1 MYFACNRIAGWGGI
15 QNIHIPED
23 CTLDYLP
30 VFFIIKCMGKLN
42 GISLQTK
49 IIVGYLILLAV
60 IGSMIAILLHERE
73 KMHDIAD
80 GTAAIREIRNE
91 VNAIRRH
98 IVGIALLG
106 ESAIGW
112 DREDFSAYR
121 ERRLHID
128 SLLERMKDNSLDLVN
143 PEQIDSLRWLLA
155 EKENH
160 LYHLIEAFQKQRS
173 SDSLLYN
180 RLPEI
185 IDKST
190 RTRTVTRRKSGIAGL
205 FGKKET
211 VQVPVSTT
219 ELRKLN
225 QQLINM
231 QEEHDRHI
239 GFYMDSLRLQNLKL
253 NKRLNSFV
261 TALDEQ
267 VQAAFQNRETR
278 IAEAKVLSFKL
289 FAATIIVA
297 IVLLIISHLVIQRDI
312 RRKEHDRNR
321 LVDTLKQNRELS
333 EMRKRII
340 VTLSHDIRGP
350 LNAICG
356 SAELAIDT
364 RERKR
369 RNTYLDNII
378 KSSRH
383 ITRLANSL
391 LDLSRLDEAKESL
404 NRIPFSL
411 KAFVDDINVE
421 YTCAANDK
429 GLVFKTEAEDTDI
442 VVYGD
447 ADRIRQVADNLLT
460 NALKFTRNGTV
471 RFRVSHKDGVMTMEV
486 EDSGIGMDK
495 ETVERIFRP
504 FERAAPEISS
514 DGFGLGL
521 PITKGLLNLLG
532 GNISVSSCVG
542 KGSLFHTEI
551 PLAISTEPVK
561 NSTMPAVK
569 KHSLPKR
576 IILVDDD
583 PMQLRI
589 VMEMLE
595 RNGVACRTCV
605 GAKDVAGELRKEPYD
620 LLLTDIQMHGAS
632 GFDLLCLLRHSNIG
646 NSRTIP
652 VAAMTARNDEDES
665 RYIEA
670 GFSGCI
676 RKPFSMNEL
685 LAFLSSVMEKSGQ
698 QQEQK
703 ADFNALAAETGDMEW
718 MLNAFIEE
726 SLANRTELKQALE
739 GIKTDTERM
748 KNTLHRMY
756 PSWKQ
761 LGVAGELETYSRILH
776 DETSDEQTIRT
787 HTEVVMGRIDQL
799 IGDAKNLLSD
809 IRKLALKNNTNETQ
823 NTHS

>member
-1 MYFACNRIAGWGGI
+1 MQR
-15 QNIHIPED
+15 
-23 CTLDYLP
+23 
-30 VFFIIKCMGKLN
+30 
-42 GISLQTK
+42 K
-49 IIVGYLILLAV
+49 IIAGYLILLAV
-60 IGSMIAILLHERE
+60 IGSMIAILLHERK

-80 GTAAIREIRNE
+80 GTAEIREIRNE

-112 DREDFSAYR
+112 DSEDFSAYR
-121 ERRLHID
+121 NRRLHID
-128 SLLERMKDNSLDLVN
+128 SLLERMKDNGLDLVSH
-143 PEQIDSLRWLLA
+143 EQIDTLRRLLE
-155 EKENH
+155 EKESR
-160 LYHLIEAFQKQRS
+160 LYHLTTVFQEQRT

-180 RLPEI
+180 RLPEVI
-185 IDKST
+185 NKST
-190 RTRTVTRRKSGIAGL
+190 RTRTVTRRKNGIAGF

-211 VQVPVSTT
+211 VQVPASTT
-219 ELRKLN
+219 ELRQLN
-225 QQLINM
+225 RQLMTM

-239 GFYMDSLRLQNLKL
+239 GLYVDSLRLQNLKL

-278 IAEAKVLSFKL
+278 IAEAKALSFKL

-312 RRKEHDRNR
+312 RRKEHDRSR
-321 LVDTLKQNRELS
+321 LVDALKQNRELS

-404 NRIPFSL
+404 NRIPFNL

-442 VVYGD
+442 VVCGD

-471 RFRVSHKDGVMTMEV
+471 CFRVSYKDGVMTMEV

-504 FERAAPEISS
+504 FERAAPDISPE
-514 DGFGLGL
+514 GFGLGL

-532 GNISVSSCVG
+532 GSISVSSHVG

-561 NSTMPAVK
+561 NSVMPAVRRY
-569 KHSLPKR
+569 SLPKR
-576 IILVDDD
+576 IILADDD
-583 PMQLRI
+583 PIQLRI

-595 RNGVACRTCV
+595 RNGVSCRTCI

-620 LLLTDIQMHGAS
+620 LLLTDIQMHGTS
-632 GFDLLCLLRHSNIG
+632 GFDLLYLLRHSNIG

-652 VAAMTARNDEDES
+652 VAAMTARNDVDES
-665 RYIEA
+665 RYTEA

-685 LAFLSSVMEKSGQ
+685 LAFLSSIMERSGQ

-703 ADFNALAAETGDMEW
+703 ADFNALAADTGDMEW
-718 MLNAFIEE
+718 MLNAFIKE
-726 SLANRTELKQALE
+726 SLDNRTELKAALE
-739 GIKTDTERM
+739 SMKTDTERM

-756 PSWKQ
+756 PTWEQ
-761 LGVAGELETYSRILH
+761 LGVAFELETYSRILH
-776 DETSDEQTIRT
+776 DDTSDDLTIST
-787 HTEVVMGRIDQL
+787 YTEAVIGRIDRL
-799 IGDAKNLLSD
+799 VGDAKNLLLE
-809 IRKLALKNNTNETQ
+809 IRRLDLKNYTDETQ

>member
-1 MYFACNRIAGWGGI
+1 MQR
-15 QNIHIPED
+15 
-23 CTLDYLP
+23 
-30 VFFIIKCMGKLN
+30 
-42 GISLQTK
+42 K
-49 IIVGYLILLAV
+49 IIAGYLILLAV
-60 IGSMIAILLHERE
+60 IGSMIAILLHERK
-73 KMHDIAD
+73 KMHDIAN
-80 GTAAIREIRNE
+80 GTAEIREIRNE

-112 DREDFSAYR
+112 DSEDFSAYR
-121 ERRLHID
+121 NRRLHID
-128 SLLERMKDNSLDLVN
+128 SLLERMKDNGLDLVSH
-143 PEQIDSLRWLLA
+143 EQIDTLRRLLE
-155 EKENH
+155 EKESR
-160 LYHLIEAFQKQRS
+160 LYHLTTVFQEQRT

-180 RLPEI
+180 RLPEVI
-185 IDKST
+185 NKST
-190 RTRTVTRRKSGIAGL
+190 RTRTVTRRKNGIAGF
-205 FGKKET
+205 FGTKET
-211 VQVPVSTT
+211 VQVPASTT
-219 ELRKLN
+219 ELRQLN
-225 QQLINM
+225 RQLMTM

-239 GFYMDSLRLQNLKL
+239 GLYVDSLRLQNLKL
-253 NKRLNSFV
+253 NKRLNSFI

-278 IAEAKVLSFKL
+278 IAEAKALSFKL

-312 RRKEHDRNR
+312 RRKEHDRSR
-321 LVDTLKQNRELS
+321 LVDALKQNRELS

-404 NRIPFSL
+404 NRIPFNL
-411 KAFVDDINVE
+411 KAFVDDIKVE

-442 VVYGD
+442 VVCGD

-471 RFRVSHKDGVMTMEV
+471 CFRVSYKDGVMTMEV

-504 FERAAPEISS
+504 FERAAPDISPE
-514 DGFGLGL
+514 GFGLGL

-532 GNISVSSCVG
+532 GSISVSSHVG

-561 NSTMPAVK
+561 NSVMPAVK
-569 KHSLPKR
+569 RYSLPKR
-576 IILVDDD
+576 IILADDD
-583 PMQLRI
+583 PIQLRI

-595 RNGVACRTCV
+595 RNGVSCRTCI

-620 LLLTDIQMHGAS
+620 LLLTDIQMHGTS
-632 GFDLLCLLRHSNIG
+632 GFDLLYLLRHSNIG

-652 VAAMTARNDEDES
+652 VAAMTARNDVDES
-665 RYIEA
+665 RYTEA

-685 LAFLSSVMEKSGQ
+685 LAFLSSIMERSGQ

-703 ADFNALAAETGDMEW
+703 ADFNALAADTGDMEW
-718 MLNAFIEE
+718 MLNAFIKE
-726 SLANRTELKQALE
+726 SLDNRTELKEALE
-739 GIKTDTERM
+739 SMKTDTERM

-756 PSWKQ
+756 PTWEQ
-761 LGVAGELETYSRILH
+761 LGVACELETYSRILH
-776 DETSDEQTIRT
+776 DDTSDDLTIST
-787 HTEVVMGRIDQL
+787 YTEAVIVRIDRL
-799 IGDAKNLLSD
+799 VGDAKNLLSE
-809 IRKLALKNNTNETQ
+809 IRRLDLKNYTDETQ

>member
-1 MYFACNRIAGWGGI
+1 MQR
-15 QNIHIPED
+15 
-23 CTLDYLP
+23 
-30 VFFIIKCMGKLN
+30 
-42 GISLQTK
+42 K
-49 IIVGYLILLAV
+49 IIAGYLILLAV
-60 IGSMIAILLHERE
+60 IGSMIAILLHERK
-73 KMHDIAD
+73 KMHDIAN
-80 GTAAIREIRNE
+80 GTAEIREIRNE

-112 DREDFSAYR
+112 DSEDFSAYR
-121 ERRLHID
+121 NRRLHID
-128 SLLERMKDNSLDLVN
+128 SLLERMKDNGLDLVSH
-143 PEQIDSLRWLLA
+143 EQIDTLRRLLE
-155 EKENH
+155 EKESR
-160 LYHLIEAFQKQRS
+160 LYHLTTVFQEQRT

-180 RLPEI
+180 RLPEVI
-185 IDKST
+185 NKST
-190 RTRTVTRRKSGIAGL
+190 RTRTVTRRKNGIAGF

-211 VQVPVSTT
+211 VQVPASTT
-219 ELRKLN
+219 ELRQLN
-225 QQLINM
+225 RQLMTM

-239 GFYMDSLRLQNLKL
+239 GLYVDSLRLQNLKL

-278 IAEAKVLSFKL
+278 IAEAKALSFKL

-312 RRKEHDRNR
+312 RRKEHDRSR
-321 LVDTLKQNRELS
+321 LVDTFKQNRELS

-442 VVYGD
+442 VVCGD

-471 RFRVSHKDGVMTMEV
+471 CFRVSHKDGVMTMEV

-504 FERAAPEISS
+504 FERAAPDISPE
-514 DGFGLGL
+514 GFGLGL

-532 GNISVSSCVG
+532 GSISVSSHVG

-561 NSTMPAVK
+561 NSVMPAVK
-569 KHSLPKR
+569 RYSLPKR
-576 IILVDDD
+576 IILADDD
-583 PMQLRI
+583 PIQLRI

-595 RNGVACRTCV
+595 RNGVSCRTCI

-620 LLLTDIQMHGAS
+620 LLLTDIQMHGTS
-632 GFDLLCLLRHSNIG
+632 GFDLLYLLRHSNIG

-652 VAAMTARNDEDES
+652 VAAMTARNDVDES
-665 RYIEA
+665 RYTEA

-685 LAFLSSVMEKSGQ
+685 LAFLSSIMERSGQ

-703 ADFNALAAETGDMEW
+703 ADFNALAADTGDMEW
-718 MLNAFIEE
+718 MLNAFIKE
-726 SLANRTELKQALE
+726 SLDNRTELKEALE
-739 GIKTDTERM
+739 SMKTDTERM

-756 PSWKQ
+756 PTWEQ
-761 LGVAGELETYSRILH
+761 LGVACELETYSRILH
-776 DETSDEQTIRT
+776 DDTSDDLTIST
-787 HTEVVMGRIDQL
+787 YTEAVIVRIDRL
-799 IGDAKNLLSD
+799 VGDAKNLLSE
-809 IRKLALKNNTNETQ
+809 IRRLDLKNYTDETQ

>member
-1 MYFACNRIAGWGGI
+1 MQR
-15 QNIHIPED
+15 
-23 CTLDYLP
+23 
-30 VFFIIKCMGKLN
+30 
-42 GISLQTK
+42 K
-49 IIVGYLILLAV
+49 IIAGYLILLAV
-60 IGSMIAILLHERE
+60 IGSMIAILLHERK

-80 GTAAIREIRNE
+80 GTAEIREIRNE

-112 DREDFSAYR
+112 DSEDFSAYR
-121 ERRLHID
+121 NRRLHID
-128 SLLERMKDNSLDLVN
+128 SLLERMKDNGLDLVSH
-143 PEQIDSLRWLLA
+143 EQIDTLRRLLE
-155 EKENH
+155 EKESR
-160 LYHLIEAFQKQRS
+160 LYHLTTVFQEQRT

-180 RLPEI
+180 RLPEVI
-185 IDKST
+185 NKST
-190 RTRTVTRRKSGIAGL
+190 RTRTVTRRKNGIAGF

-211 VQVPVSTT
+211 VQVPASTT
-219 ELRKLN
+219 ELRQLN
-225 QQLINM
+225 RQLMTM

-239 GFYMDSLRLQNLKL
+239 GLYVDSLRLQNLKL
-253 NKRLNSFV
+253 NKRLNSFI

-278 IAEAKVLSFKL
+278 IAEAKALSFKL

-312 RRKEHDRNR
+312 RRKEHDRSR
-321 LVDTLKQNRELS
+321 LVDALKQNRELS

-442 VVYGD
+442 VVCGD

-471 RFRVSHKDGVMTMEV
+471 CFRVSHKDGVMTMEV
-486 EDSGIGMDK
+486 EDSGIGMNK

-504 FERAAPEISS
+504 FERAAPDISPE
-514 DGFGLGL
+514 GFGLGL

-532 GNISVSSCVG
+532 GSISVSSHVG

-561 NSTMPAVK
+561 NSVMPAVK
-569 KHSLPKR
+569 RYSLPKR
-576 IILVDDD
+576 IILADDD
-583 PMQLRI
+583 PIQLRI

-595 RNGVACRTCV
+595 RNGVSCRTCI

-620 LLLTDIQMHGAS
+620 LLLTDIQMHGTS
-632 GFDLLCLLRHSNIG
+632 GFDLLYLLRHSNIG

-652 VAAMTARNDEDES
+652 VAAMTARNDVDES
-665 RYIEA
+665 RYTEA

-685 LAFLSSVMEKSGQ
+685 LAFLSSIMERSGQ

-703 ADFNALAAETGDMEW
+703 ADFNALAADTGDMEW
-718 MLNAFIEE
+718 MLNAFIKE
-726 SLANRTELKQALE
+726 SLDNRTELKAALE
-739 GIKTDTERM
+739 SMKTDTERM

-756 PSWKQ
+756 PTWEQ
-761 LGVAGELETYSRILH
+761 LGVAFELETYSRILH
-776 DETSDEQTIRT
+776 DDTSDDLTIST
-787 HTEVVMGRIDQL
+787 YTEAVIGRIDRL
-799 IGDAKNLLSD
+799 VGDAKNLLSE
-809 IRKLALKNNTNETQ
+809 IRRLDLKNYTDETQ

>member
-1 MYFACNRIAGWGGI
+1 M
-15 QNIHIPED
+15 
-23 CTLDYLP
+23 
-30 VFFIIKCMGKLN
+30 
-42 GISLQTK
+42 QTK
-49 IIVGYLILLAV
+49 IIAGYLILLAV
-60 IGSMIAILLHERE
+60 IGSMIAILLHERK
-73 KMHDIAD
+73 KMHDIAN
-80 GTAAIREIRNE
+80 GTAEIREIRNE

-112 DREDFSAYR
+112 DSEDFSAYR
-121 ERRLHID
+121 NRRLHID
-128 SLLERMKDNSLDLVN
+128 SLLERMKDNGLDLVSH
-143 PEQIDSLRWLLA
+143 EQIDTLRRLLE
-155 EKENH
+155 EKESR
-160 LYHLIEAFQKQRS
+160 LYHLTTVFQEQRT

-180 RLPEI
+180 RLPEVI
-185 IDKST
+185 NKST
-190 RTRTVTRRKSGIAGL
+190 RTRTVTRRKNGIAGF

-211 VQVPVSTT
+211 VQVPASTT
-219 ELRKLN
+219 ELRQLN
-225 QQLINM
+225 RQLITM

-239 GFYMDSLRLQNLKL
+239 GLYVDSLRLQNLKL

-278 IAEAKVLSFKL
+278 IAEAKALSFKL

-312 RRKEHDRNR
+312 RRKEHDRSR
-321 LVDTLKQNRELS
+321 LVDALKQNRELS

-404 NRIPFSL
+404 NRIPFNL

-442 VVYGD
+442 VVCGD

-471 RFRVSHKDGVMTMEV
+471 CFRVSYKDGVMTMEV

-504 FERAAPEISS
+504 FERAAPDISPE
-514 DGFGLGL
+514 GFGLGL

-532 GNISVSSCVG
+532 GSISVSSHVG

-561 NSTMPAVK
+561 NSVMPAVRRY
-569 KHSLPKR
+569 SLPKR
-576 IILVDDD
+576 IILADDD
-583 PMQLRI
+583 PIQLRI

-595 RNGVACRTCV
+595 RNGVSCRTCV

-620 LLLTDIQMHGAS
+620 LLLTDIQMHGTS
-632 GFDLLCLLRHSNIG
+632 GFDLLYLLRHSNIG

-652 VAAMTARNDEDES
+652 VAAMTARNDVDES
-665 RYIEA
+665 RYTEA

-685 LAFLSSVMEKSGQ
+685 LAFLSSIMERSGQ

-703 ADFNALAAETGDMEW
+703 ADFNALAADTGDMEW
-718 MLNAFIEE
+718 MLNAFIKE
-726 SLANRTELKQALE
+726 SLDNRTELKEALE
-739 GIKTDTERM
+739 SMKTDTERM

-756 PSWKQ
+756 PTWEQ
-761 LGVAGELETYSRILH
+761 LGVACELETYSRILH
-776 DETSDEQTIRT
+776 DDTSDDLTIST
-787 HTEVVMGRIDQL
+787 YTEAVIGRIDRL
-799 IGDAKNLLSD
+799 VGDAKNLLSEIKRLD
-809 IRKLALKNNTNETQ
+809 LKNYTDETQ

>member
-1 MYFACNRIAGWGGI
+1 MR
-15 QNIHIPED
+15 
-23 CTLDYLP
+23 
-30 VFFIIKCMGKLN
+30 KLS
-42 GISLQTK
+42 GISLQRK
-49 IIVGYLILLAV
+49 IIAGYLILLAV
-60 IGSMIAILLHERE
+60 IGSMIAILLHERK

-80 GTAAIREIRNE
+80 GTAEIREIRNE

-112 DREDFSAYR
+112 DSEDFSAYR
-121 ERRLHID
+121 NRRLHID
-128 SLLERMKDNSLDLVN
+128 SLLERMKDNGLDLVSH
-143 PEQIDSLRWLLA
+143 EQIDTLRRLLE
-155 EKENH
+155 EKESR
-160 LYHLIEAFQKQRS
+160 LYHLTTVFQEQRT

-180 RLPEI
+180 RLPEVI
-185 IDKST
+185 NKST
-190 RTRTVTRRKSGIAGL
+190 RTRTVTRRKNGIAGF

-211 VQVPVSTT
+211 VQVPASTT
-219 ELRKLN
+219 ELRQLN
-225 QQLINM
+225 RQLMTM
-231 QEEHDRHI
+231 QKEHDRHI
-239 GFYMDSLRLQNLKL
+239 GLYVDSLRLQNLKL
-253 NKRLNSFV
+253 NKRLNSFI

-278 IAEAKVLSFKL
+278 IAEAKALSFKL

-312 RRKEHDRNR
+312 RRKEHDRSR
-321 LVDTLKQNRELS
+321 LVDALKQNRELS

-442 VVYGD
+442 VVCGD

-471 RFRVSHKDGVMTMEV
+471 CFRVSHKDGVMTMEV
-486 EDSGIGMDK
+486 EDSGIGMNK

-504 FERAAPEISS
+504 FERAAPDISPE
-514 DGFGLGL
+514 GFGLGL

-532 GNISVSSCVG
+532 GSISVSSHVG

-561 NSTMPAVK
+561 NSVMPAVK
-569 KHSLPKR
+569 RYSLPKR
-576 IILVDDD
+576 IILADDD
-583 PMQLRI
+583 PIQLRI

-595 RNGVACRTCV
+595 RNGVSCRTCI

-620 LLLTDIQMHGAS
+620 LLLTDIQMHGTS
-632 GFDLLCLLRHSNIG
+632 GFDLLYLLRHSNIG

-652 VAAMTARNDEDES
+652 VAAMTARNDVDES
-665 RYIEA
+665 RYTEA

-685 LAFLSSVMEKSGQ
+685 LAFLSSIMERSGQ

-703 ADFNALAAETGDMEW
+703 ADFNALAADTGDMEW
-718 MLNAFIEE
+718 MLNAFIKE
-726 SLANRTELKQALE
+726 SLDNRTELKAALE
-739 GIKTDTERM
+739 SMKTDTERM

-756 PSWKQ
+756 PTWEQ
-761 LGVAGELETYSRILH
+761 LGVAFELETYSRILH
-776 DETSDEQTIRT
+776 DDTSDDLTIST
-787 HTEVVMGRIDQL
+787 YTEAVIGRIDRL
-799 IGDAKNLLSD
+799 VGDAKNLLSE
-809 IRKLALKNNTNETQ
+809 IRRLDLKNYTDETQ

>member
-1 MYFACNRIAGWGGI
+1 MQR
-15 QNIHIPED
+15 
-23 CTLDYLP
+23 
-30 VFFIIKCMGKLN
+30 
-42 GISLQTK
+42 K
-49 IIVGYLILLAV
+49 IIAGYLILLAV
-60 IGSMIAILLHERE
+60 IGSMIAILLHERK

-80 GTAAIREIRNE
+80 GTAEIREIRNE

-112 DREDFSAYR
+112 DSEDFSAYR
-121 ERRLHID
+121 NRRLHID
-128 SLLERMKDNSLDLVN
+128 SLLERMKDNGLDLVSH
-143 PEQIDSLRWLLA
+143 EQIDTLRRLLE
-155 EKENH
+155 EKESR
-160 LYHLIEAFQKQRS
+160 LYHLTTVFQEQRT

-180 RLPEI
+180 RLPEVI
-185 IDKST
+185 NKST
-190 RTRTVTRRKSGIAGL
+190 RTRTVTRRKNGIAGF

-211 VQVPVSTT
+211 VQVPASTT
-219 ELRKLN
+219 ELRQLN
-225 QQLINM
+225 RQLMTM

-239 GFYMDSLRLQNLKL
+239 GLYVDSLRLQNLKL
-253 NKRLNSFV
+253 NKRLNSFI

-278 IAEAKVLSFKL
+278 IAEAKALSFKL

-312 RRKEHDRNR
+312 RRKEHDRSR
-321 LVDTLKQNRELS
+321 LVDALKQNRELS

-442 VVYGD
+442 VVCGD

-471 RFRVSHKDGVMTMEV
+471 CFRVSHKDGVMTMEV

-504 FERAAPEISS
+504 FERAAPDISPE
-514 DGFGLGL
+514 GFGLGL

-532 GNISVSSCVG
+532 GSISVSSHVG

-561 NSTMPAVK
+561 NSVMPAVRRY
-569 KHSLPKR
+569 SLPKR
-576 IILVDDD
+576 IILADDD
-583 PMQLRI
+583 PIQLRI

-595 RNGVACRTCV
+595 RNGVSCRTCV
-605 GAKDVAGELRKEPYD
+605 GAKDVVSELRKEPYD
-620 LLLTDIQMHGAS
+620 LLLTDIQMHGTS
-632 GFDLLCLLRHSNIG
+632 GFDLLYLLRHSNIG

-652 VAAMTARNDEDES
+652 VAAMTARNDVDES
-665 RYIEA
+665 RYTEA

-685 LAFLSSVMEKSGQ
+685 LAFLSSIMERSGQ

-703 ADFNALAAETGDMEW
+703 ADFNALAADTGDMEW
-718 MLNAFIEE
+718 MLNAFIKE
-726 SLANRTELKQALE
+726 SLDNRTELKEALE
-739 GIKTDTERM
+739 SMKTDTERM

-756 PSWKQ
+756 PTWEQ
-761 LGVAGELETYSRILH
+761 LGVACELETYSRILH
-776 DETSDEQTIRT
+776 DDTSDDLTIST
-787 HTEVVMGRIDQL
+787 YTEAVIGRIDRL
-799 IGDAKNLLSD
+799 VGDAKNLLSE
-809 IRKLALKNNTNETQ
+809 IRRLDLKNYTDETQ

>member
-1 MYFACNRIAGWGGI
+1 MR
-15 QNIHIPED
+15 
-23 CTLDYLP
+23 
-30 VFFIIKCMGKLN
+30 KLS
-42 GISLQTK
+42 GISLQRK
-49 IIVGYLILLAV
+49 IIAGYLILLAV
-60 IGSMIAILLHERE
+60 IGSMIAILLHERK

-80 GTAAIREIRNE
+80 GTAEIREIRNE

-112 DREDFSAYR
+112 DSEDFSAYR
-121 ERRLHID
+121 NRRLHID
-128 SLLERMKDNSLDLVN
+128 SLLERMKDNGLDLVSH
-143 PEQIDSLRWLLA
+143 EQIDTLRRLLE
-155 EKENH
+155 EKESR
-160 LYHLIEAFQKQRS
+160 LYHLTTVFQEQMT

-180 RLPEI
+180 RLPEVI
-185 IDKST
+185 NKST
-190 RTRTVTRRKSGIAGL
+190 RTRTVTRRKNGIAGF

-211 VQVPVSTT
+211 VQVPASTT
-219 ELRKLN
+219 ELRQLN
-225 QQLINM
+225 RQLMTM

-239 GFYMDSLRLQNLKL
+239 GLYVDSLRLQNLKL
-253 NKRLNSFV
+253 NKRLNSFI

-278 IAEAKVLSFKL
+278 IAEAKALSFKL

-312 RRKEHDRNR
+312 RRKEHDRSR
-321 LVDTLKQNRELS
+321 LVDALKQNRELS

-442 VVYGD
+442 VVCGD

-471 RFRVSHKDGVMTMEV
+471 CFRVSHKDGVMTMEV
-486 EDSGIGMDK
+486 EDSGIGMNK

-504 FERAAPEISS
+504 FERAAPDISPE
-514 DGFGLGL
+514 GFGLGL

-532 GNISVSSCVG
+532 GSISVSSHVG

-561 NSTMPAVK
+561 NSVMPAVK
-569 KHSLPKR
+569 RYSLPKR
-576 IILVDDD
+576 IILADDD
-583 PMQLRI
+583 PIQLRI

-595 RNGVACRTCV
+595 RNGVSCRTCI

-620 LLLTDIQMHGAS
+620 LLLTDIQMHGTS
-632 GFDLLCLLRHSNIG
+632 GFDLLYLLRHSNIG

-652 VAAMTARNDEDES
+652 VAAMTARNDVDES
-665 RYIEA
+665 RYTEA

-685 LAFLSSVMEKSGQ
+685 LAFLSSIMERSGQ

-703 ADFNALAAETGDMEW
+703 ADFNALAADTGDMEW
-718 MLNAFIEE
+718 MLNAFIKE
-726 SLANRTELKQALE
+726 SLDNRTELKAALE
-739 GIKTDTERM
+739 SMKTDTERM

-756 PSWKQ
+756 PTWEQ
-761 LGVAGELETYSRILH
+761 LGVAFELETYSRILH
-776 DETSDEQTIRT
+776 DDTSDDLTIST
-787 HTEVVMGRIDQL
+787 YTEAVIGRIDRL
-799 IGDAKNLLSD
+799 VGDAKNLLSE
-809 IRKLALKNNTNETQ
+809 IRRLDLKNYTDETQ

>member
-1 MYFACNRIAGWGGI
+1 M
-15 QNIHIPED
+15 
-23 CTLDYLP
+23 
-30 VFFIIKCMGKLN
+30 
-42 GISLQTK
+42 QTK
-49 IIVGYLILLAV
+49 IIAGYLILLAV
-60 IGSMIAILLHERE
+60 IGSMIAILLHERK
-73 KMHDIAD
+73 KMHDIAN
-80 GTAAIREIRNE
+80 GTAEIREIRNE

-112 DREDFSAYR
+112 DSEDFSAYR
-121 ERRLHID
+121 NRRLHID
-128 SLLERMKDNSLDLVN
+128 SLLERMKDNGLDLVSH
-143 PEQIDSLRWLLA
+143 EQIDTLRRLLE
-155 EKENH
+155 EKESR
-160 LYHLIEAFQKQRS
+160 LYHLTTVFQEQRT

-180 RLPEI
+180 RLPEVI
-185 IDKST
+185 NKST
-190 RTRTVTRRKSGIAGL
+190 RTRTVTRRKNGIAGF

-211 VQVPVSTT
+211 VQVPASTT
-219 ELRKLN
+219 ELRQLN
-225 QQLINM
+225 RQLMAM

-239 GFYMDSLRLQNLKL
+239 GLYVDSMRLQNLKL
-253 NKRLNSFV
+253 NKRLNSFI

-278 IAEAKVLSFKL
+278 IAEAKALSFKL
-289 FAATIIVA
+289 FAVTIIVA

-312 RRKEHDRNR
+312 RRKEHDRSR

-429 GLVFKTEAEDTDI
+429 GLVFKT
-442 VVYGD
+442 D

-471 RFRVSHKDGVMTMEV
+471 CFRVSYKDGVMTMEV

-504 FERAAPEISS
+504 FERAAPDISPE
-514 DGFGLGL
+514 GFGLGL

-532 GNISVSSCVG
+532 GSISVSSHVG

-551 PLAISTEPVK
+551 PLAISNEPVK
-561 NSTMPAVK
+561 NSVMLAVK
-569 KHSLPKR
+569 RYSLPKR
-576 IILVDDD
+576 IILADDD
-583 PMQLRI
+583 PIQLRI

-595 RNGVACRTCV
+595 RNGVSCRTCV

-620 LLLTDIQMHGAS
+620 LLLTDIQMHGTS
-632 GFDLLCLLRHSNIG
+632 GFDLLYLLRHSNIG

-652 VAAMTARNDEDES
+652 VAAMTARNDVDES
-665 RYIEA
+665 RYTEA

-685 LAFLSSVMEKSGQ
+685 LAFLSSIMERSGS

-703 ADFNALAAETGDMEW
+703 ADFNALAADTGDMEW
-718 MLNAFIEE
+718 MLNAFIKE
-726 SLANRTELKQALE
+726 SLDNRTELKEALE
-739 GIKTDTERM
+739 SMKTDTERM

-756 PSWKQ
+756 PTWEQ
-761 LGVAGELETYSRILH
+761 LGVACELETYSRILH
-776 DETSDEQTIRT
+776 DDTSDDLTIST
-787 HTEVVMGRIDQL
+787 YTEAVIGRIDRL
-799 IGDAKNLLSD
+799 VGDAKNLLSE
-809 IRKLALKNNTNETQ
+809 IRRLDLKNYTDETQ

>member
-1 MYFACNRIAGWGGI
+1 M
-15 QNIHIPED
+15 
-23 CTLDYLP
+23 
-30 VFFIIKCMGKLN
+30 
-42 GISLQTK
+42 QTK
-49 IIVGYLILLAV
+49 IIAGYLILLAV
-60 IGSMIAILLHERE
+60 IGSMIAILLHERK
-73 KMHDIAD
+73 KMHDIAN
-80 GTAAIREIRNE
+80 GTAEIREIRNE

-112 DREDFSAYR
+112 DSEDFSAYR
-121 ERRLHID
+121 NRRLHID
-128 SLLERMKDNSLDLVN
+128 SLLERMKDNGLDLVSH
-143 PEQIDSLRWLLA
+143 EQIDTLRRLLE
-155 EKENH
+155 EKESR
-160 LYHLIEAFQKQRS
+160 LYHLTTVFQEQRT

-180 RLPEI
+180 RLPEVI
-185 IDKST
+185 NKST
-190 RTRTVTRRKSGIAGL
+190 RTRTVTRRKNGIAGF

-211 VQVPVSTT
+211 VQVPASTT
-219 ELRKLN
+219 ELRQLN
-225 QQLINM
+225 RQLITM

-239 GFYMDSLRLQNLKL
+239 GLYVDSLRLQNLKL

-278 IAEAKVLSFKL
+278 IAEAKALSFKL

-312 RRKEHDRNR
+312 RRKEHDHSR

-404 NRIPFSL
+404 NRIPFNL

-442 VVYGD
+442 VVCGD

-471 RFRVSHKDGVMTMEV
+471 CFRVSYKDGVMTMEV

-504 FERAAPEISS
+504 FERAAPDISPE
-514 DGFGLGL
+514 GFGLGL

-532 GNISVSSCVG
+532 GSISVSSHVG

-551 PLAISTEPVK
+551 PLAISNEPVK
-561 NSTMPAVK
+561 NSVMPAVRRY
-569 KHSLPKR
+569 SLPKR
-576 IILVDDD
+576 IILADDD
-583 PMQLRI
+583 PIQLRI

-595 RNGVACRTCV
+595 RNGVSCRTCV
-605 GAKDVAGELRKEPYD
+605 GAKDVVSELRKEPYD
-620 LLLTDIQMHGAS
+620 LLLTDIQMHGTS
-632 GFDLLCLLRHSNIG
+632 GFDLLYLLRHSNIG

-652 VAAMTARNDEDES
+652 VAAMTARNDVDES
-665 RYIEA
+665 RYTEA

-685 LAFLSSVMEKSGQ
+685 LAFLSSIMERLGQ

-703 ADFNALAAETGDMEW
+703 ADFNALAADTGDMEW
-718 MLNAFIEE
+718 MLNAFIKE
-726 SLANRTELKQALE
+726 SLDNRTELKEALE
-739 GIKTDTERM
+739 SMKTDTERM

-756 PSWKQ
+756 PTWEQ
-761 LGVAGELETYSRILH
+761 LGVACELETYSRILH
-776 DETSDEQTIRT
+776 DDTSDDLTIST
-787 HTEVVMGRIDQL
+787 YTEAVIGRIDRL
-799 IGDAKNLLSD
+799 VGDAKNLLSE
-809 IRKLALKNNTNETQ
+809 IRRLDLKNYTDETQ

>member
-1 MYFACNRIAGWGGI
+1 MR
-15 QNIHIPED
+15 
-23 CTLDYLP
+23 
-30 VFFIIKCMGKLN
+30 KLS
-42 GISLQTK
+42 GISLQRK
-49 IIVGYLILLAV
+49 IIAGYLILLAV
-60 IGSMIAILLHERE
+60 IGSMIAILLHERK

-80 GTAAIREIRNE
+80 GTAEIREIRNE

-112 DREDFSAYR
+112 DSEDFSAYR
-121 ERRLHID
+121 NRRLHID
-128 SLLERMKDNSLDLVN
+128 SLLERMKDNGLDLVSH
-143 PEQIDSLRWLLA
+143 EQIDTLRRLLE
-155 EKENH
+155 EKESR
-160 LYHLIEAFQKQRS
+160 LYHLTTVFQEQRT

-180 RLPEI
+180 RLPEVI
-185 IDKST
+185 NKST
-190 RTRTVTRRKSGIAGL
+190 RTRTVTRRKNGIAGF

-211 VQVPVSTT
+211 VQVPASTT
-219 ELRKLN
+219 ELRQLN
-225 QQLINM
+225 RQLMTM

-239 GFYMDSLRLQNLKL
+239 GLYVDSLRLQNLKL
-253 NKRLNSFV
+253 NKRLNSFI

-278 IAEAKVLSFKL
+278 IAEAKALSFKL

-312 RRKEHDRNR
+312 RCKEHDRSR
-321 LVDTLKQNRELS
+321 LVDALKQNRELS

-404 NRIPFSL
+404 NRIPFNL

-442 VVYGD
+442 VVCGD

-471 RFRVSHKDGVMTMEV
+471 CFRVSYKDGVITMEV

-504 FERAAPEISS
+504 FERAAPDISPE
-514 DGFGLGL
+514 GFGLGL

-532 GNISVSSCVG
+532 GSISVSSHVG

-551 PLAISTEPVK
+551 PLAISNEPVK
-561 NSTMPAVK
+561 NSVMPAVK
-569 KHSLPKR
+569 RYSLPKR
-576 IILVDDD
+576 IILADDD
-583 PMQLRI
+583 PIQLRI

-595 RNGVACRTCV
+595 RNGVSCRTCV

-620 LLLTDIQMHGAS
+620 LLLTDIQMHGTS
-632 GFDLLCLLRHSNIG
+632 GFDLLYLLRHSNIG

-652 VAAMTARNDEDES
+652 VAAMTARNDVDES
-665 RYIEA
+665 RYTEA

-685 LAFLSSVMEKSGQ
+685 LAFLSSIMERSGQ

-703 ADFNALAAETGDMEW
+703 ADFNALAADTGDMEW
-718 MLNAFIEE
+718 MLNAFIKE
-726 SLANRTELKQALE
+726 SLDNRTELKEALE
-739 GIKTDTERM
+739 SMKTDTERM

-756 PSWKQ
+756 PTWEQ
-761 LGVAGELETYSRILH
+761 LGVACELETYSRILH
-776 DETSDEQTIRT
+776 DDTSDDLTIST
-787 HTEVVMGRIDQL
+787 YTEAVIVRIDRL
-799 IGDAKNLLSD
+799 VGDAKNLLSE
-809 IRKLALKNNTNETQ
+809 IRRLDLKNYTDETQ

>member
-1 MYFACNRIAGWGGI
+1 MQR
-15 QNIHIPED
+15 
-23 CTLDYLP
+23 
-30 VFFIIKCMGKLN
+30 
-42 GISLQTK
+42 K
-49 IIVGYLILLAV
+49 IIAGYLILLAV
-60 IGSMIAILLHERE
+60 IGSMIAILLHERK

-80 GTAAIREIRNE
+80 GTAEIREIRNE

-112 DREDFSAYR
+112 DSEDFSAYR
-121 ERRLHID
+121 NRRLHID
-128 SLLERMKDNSLDLVN
+128 SLLERMKDNGLDLVSH
-143 PEQIDSLRWLLA
+143 EQIDTLRRLLE
-155 EKENH
+155 EKESR
-160 LYHLIEAFQKQRS
+160 LYHLTTVFQEQRT
-173 SDSLLYN
+173 SDSLLYS
-180 RLPEI
+180 RLPEVI
-185 IDKST
+185 NKST
-190 RTRTVTRRKSGIAGL
+190 RTRTVTRRKNGIAGF

-211 VQVPVSTT
+211 VQVPASTT
-219 ELRKLN
+219 ELRQLN
-225 QQLINM
+225 RQLMTM

-239 GFYMDSLRLQNLKL
+239 GLYVDSLRLQNLKL
-253 NKRLNSFV
+253 NKRLNSFI

-278 IAEAKVLSFKL
+278 IAEAKALSFKL

-312 RRKEHDRNR
+312 RRKEHDRSR
-321 LVDTLKQNRELS
+321 LVDALKQNRELS

-421 YTCAANDK
+421 YTCVANDK

-442 VVYGD
+442 VVCGD

-471 RFRVSHKDGVMTMEV
+471 CFRVSHKDGVMTMEV
-486 EDSGIGMDK
+486 EDSGIGMNK

-504 FERAAPEISS
+504 FERAAPDISPE
-514 DGFGLGL
+514 GFGLGL

-532 GNISVSSCVG
+532 GSISVSSHVG

-561 NSTMPAVK
+561 NSVMPAVK
-569 KHSLPKR
+569 RYSLPKR
-576 IILVDDD
+576 IILADDD
-583 PMQLRI
+583 PIQLRI

-595 RNGVACRTCV
+595 RNGVSCRTCI

-620 LLLTDIQMHGAS
+620 LLLTDIQMHGTS
-632 GFDLLCLLRHSNIG
+632 GFDLLYLLRHSNIG

-652 VAAMTARNDEDES
+652 VAAMTARNDVDES
-665 RYIEA
+665 RYTEA

-685 LAFLSSVMEKSGQ
+685 LAFLSSIMERSGQ

-703 ADFNALAAETGDMEW
+703 ADFNALAADTGDMEW
-718 MLNAFIEE
+718 MLNAFIKE
-726 SLANRTELKQALE
+726 SLDNRTELKAALE
-739 GIKTDTERM
+739 SMKTDTERM

-756 PSWKQ
+756 PTWEQ
-761 LGVAGELETYSRILH
+761 LGVAFELETYSRILH
-776 DETSDEQTIRT
+776 DDTSDDLTIST
-787 HTEVVMGRIDQL
+787 YTEAVIGRIDRL
-799 IGDAKNLLSD
+799 VGDAKNLLSE
-809 IRKLALKNNTNETQ
+809 IRRLDLKNYTDETQ

>member
-1 MYFACNRIAGWGGI
+1 MR
-15 QNIHIPED
+15 
-23 CTLDYLP
+23 
-30 VFFIIKCMGKLN
+30 KLS
-42 GISLQTK
+42 GISLQRK
-49 IIVGYLILLAV
+49 IIAGYLILLAV
-60 IGSMIAILLHERE
+60 IGSMIAILLHERK

-80 GTAAIREIRNE
+80 GTAEIREIRNE

-112 DREDFSAYR
+112 DSEDFSAYR
-121 ERRLHID
+121 NRRLHID
-128 SLLERMKDNSLDLVN
+128 SLLERMKDNGLDLVSH
-143 PEQIDSLRWLLA
+143 EQIDTLRRLLE
-155 EKENH
+155 EKESR
-160 LYHLIEAFQKQRS
+160 LYHLTTVFQEQRT

-180 RLPEI
+180 RLPEVI
-185 IDKST
+185 NKST
-190 RTRTVTRRKSGIAGL
+190 RTRTVTRRKNGIAGF

-211 VQVPVSTT
+211 VQVPASTT
-219 ELRKLN
+219 ELRQLN
-225 QQLINM
+225 RQLMTM

-239 GFYMDSLRLQNLKL
+239 GLYVDSLRLQNLKL
-253 NKRLNSFV
+253 NKRLNSFI

-278 IAEAKVLSFKL
+278 IAEAKALSFKL

-312 RRKEHDRNR
+312 RRKEHDRSR
-321 LVDTLKQNRELS
+321 LVDALKQNRELS

-442 VVYGD
+442 VVCGD

-471 RFRVSHKDGVMTMEV
+471 CFRVSHKDGVMTMEV
-486 EDSGIGMDK
+486 EDSGIGMNK

-504 FERAAPEISS
+504 FERAAPDISPE
-514 DGFGLGL
+514 GFGLGL

-532 GNISVSSCVG
+532 GSISVSSHVG

-561 NSTMPAVK
+561 NSVMPAVK
-569 KHSLPKR
+569 RYSLPKR
-576 IILVDDD
+576 IILADDD
-583 PMQLRI
+583 PIQLRI

-595 RNGVACRTCV
+595 RNGVSCRTCI

-620 LLLTDIQMHGAS
+620 LLLTDIQMHGTS
-632 GFDLLCLLRHSNIG
+632 GFDLLYLLRHSNIG

-652 VAAMTARNDEDES
+652 VAAMTARNDVDES
-665 RYIEA
+665 RYTEA

-685 LAFLSSVMEKSGQ
+685 LAFLSSIMERSGQ

-703 ADFNALAAETGDMEW
+703 ADFNALAADTGDMEW
-718 MLNAFIEE
+718 MLNAFIKE
-726 SLANRTELKQALE
+726 SLDNRTELKAALE
-739 GIKTDTERM
+739 SMKTDTERM

-756 PSWKQ
+756 PTWEQ
-761 LGVAGELETYSRILH
+761 LGVAFELETYSRILH
-776 DETSDEQTIRT
+776 DDTSDDLTIST
-787 HTEVVMGRIDQL
+787 YTEAVIGRIDRL
-799 IGDAKNLLSD
+799 VGDAKNLLSENQ
-809 IRKLALKNNTNETQ
+809 KT
-823 NTHS
+823 

>member
-1 MYFACNRIAGWGGI
+1 MQR
-15 QNIHIPED
+15 
-23 CTLDYLP
+23 
-30 VFFIIKCMGKLN
+30 
-42 GISLQTK
+42 K
-49 IIVGYLILLAV
+49 IIAGYLILLAV
-60 IGSMIAILLHERE
+60 IGSMIAILLHERK

-80 GTAAIREIRNE
+80 GTAEIREIRNE

-112 DREDFSAYR
+112 DSEDFSAYR
-121 ERRLHID
+121 NRRLHID
-128 SLLERMKDNSLDLVN
+128 SLLERMKDNGLDLVSH
-143 PEQIDSLRWLLA
+143 EQIDTLRRLLE
-155 EKENH
+155 EKESR
-160 LYHLIEAFQKQRS
+160 LYHLTTVFQEQRT

-180 RLPEI
+180 RLPEVI
-185 IDKST
+185 NKST
-190 RTRTVTRRKSGIAGL
+190 RTRTVTRRKNGIAGF

-211 VQVPVSTT
+211 VQVPASTT
-219 ELRKLN
+219 ELRQLN
-225 QQLINM
+225 RQLMTM

-239 GFYMDSLRLQNLKL
+239 GLYVDSLRLQNLKL
-253 NKRLNSFV
+253 NKRLNSFI

-278 IAEAKVLSFKL
+278 IAEAKALSFKL

-312 RRKEHDRNR
+312 RRKEHDRSR
-321 LVDTLKQNRELS
+321 LVDALKQNRELS

-442 VVYGD
+442 VVCGD

-471 RFRVSHKDGVMTMEV
+471 CFRVSHKDGVMTMEV
-486 EDSGIGMDK
+486 EDSGIGMNK

-504 FERAAPEISS
+504 FERAAPDISQE
-514 DGFGLGL
+514 GFGLGL

-532 GNISVSSCVG
+532 GSISVSSHVG

-561 NSTMPAVK
+561 NSVMPAVK
-569 KHSLPKR
+569 RYSLPKR
-576 IILVDDD
+576 IILADDD
-583 PMQLRI
+583 PIQLRI

-595 RNGVACRTCV
+595 RNGVSCRTCI

-620 LLLTDIQMHGAS
+620 LLLTDIQMHGTS
-632 GFDLLCLLRHSNIG
+632 GFDLLYLLRHSNIG

-652 VAAMTARNDEDES
+652 VAAMTARNDVDES
-665 RYIEA
+665 RYTEA

-685 LAFLSSVMEKSGQ
+685 LAFLSSIMERSGQ

-703 ADFNALAAETGDMEW
+703 ADFNALAADTGDMEW
-718 MLNAFIEE
+718 MLNAFIKE
-726 SLANRTELKQALE
+726 SLDNRTELKAALE
-739 GIKTDTERM
+739 SMKTDTERM

-756 PSWKQ
+756 PTWEQ
-761 LGVAGELETYSRILH
+761 LGVAFELETYSRILH
-776 DETSDEQTIRT
+776 DDTSDDLTIST
-787 HTEVVMGRIDQL
+787 YTEAVIGRIDRL
-799 IGDAKNLLSD
+799 VGDAKNLLSE
-809 IRKLALKNNTNETQ
+809 IRRLDLKNYTDETQ

>member
-1 MYFACNRIAGWGGI
+1 M
-15 QNIHIPED
+15 
-23 CTLDYLP
+23 
-30 VFFIIKCMGKLN
+30 
-42 GISLQTK
+42 QTK
-49 IIVGYLILLAV
+49 IIAGYLILLAV
-60 IGSMIAILLHERE
+60 IGSMIAILLHERK
-73 KMHDIAD
+73 KMHDIAN
-80 GTAAIREIRNE
+80 GTAEIREIRNE

-112 DREDFSAYR
+112 DSEDFSAYR
-121 ERRLHID
+121 NRRLHID
-128 SLLERMKDNSLDLVN
+128 SLLERMKDNGLDLVSH
-143 PEQIDSLRWLLA
+143 EQIDTLRRLLE
-155 EKENH
+155 EKESR
-160 LYHLIEAFQKQRS
+160 LYHLTTVFQEQRT

-180 RLPEI
+180 RLPEV

-190 RTRTVTRRKSGIAGL
+190 RTRTVTRRKNGIAGF

-211 VQVPVSTT
+211 VQVPASTT
-219 ELRKLN
+219 ELRQLN
-225 QQLINM
+225 RQLMTM

-239 GFYMDSLRLQNLKL
+239 GLYVDSLRLQNLKL
-253 NKRLNSFV
+253 NKRLNSFI

-278 IAEAKVLSFKL
+278 IAEAKALSFKL

-312 RRKEHDRNR
+312 RRKEHDRSR
-321 LVDTLKQNRELS
+321 LVDALKQNRELS

-404 NRIPFSL
+404 NRIPFNL

-442 VVYGD
+442 VVCGD

-471 RFRVSHKDGVMTMEV
+471 YFRVSYKDGVMTMEV
-486 EDSGIGMDK
+486 EDSGIGMNK

-504 FERAAPEISS
+504 FERAAPDISPE
-514 DGFGLGL
+514 GFGLGL

-532 GNISVSSCVG
+532 GSISVSSHVG

-561 NSTMPAVK
+561 NSVMPAVK
-569 KHSLPKR
+569 RYSLPKR
-576 IILVDDD
+576 IILADDD
-583 PMQLRI
+583 PIQLRI

-595 RNGVACRTCV
+595 RNGVSCRTCI

-620 LLLTDIQMHGAS
+620 LLLTDIQMHGTS
-632 GFDLLCLLRHSNIG
+632 GFDLLYLLRHSNIG

-652 VAAMTARNDEDES
+652 VAAMTARNDVDES
-665 RYIEA
+665 RYTEA

-685 LAFLSSVMEKSGQ
+685 LAFLSSIMERSGQ

-703 ADFNALAAETGDMEW
+703 ADFNALAADTGDMEW
-718 MLNAFIEE
+718 MLNAFIKE
-726 SLANRTELKQALE
+726 SLDNRTELKAALE
-739 GIKTDTERM
+739 SMKTDTERM

-756 PSWKQ
+756 PTWEQ
-761 LGVAGELETYSRILH
+761 LGVAFELETYSRILH
-776 DETSDEQTIRT
+776 DDTSDDLTIST
-787 HTEVVMGRIDQL
+787 YTEAVIGRIDRL
-799 IGDAKNLLSD
+799 VGDAKNLLLE
-809 IRKLALKNNTNETQ
+809 IRRLDLKNYTDETQ

>member
-1 MYFACNRIAGWGGI
+1 MQR
-15 QNIHIPED
+15 
-23 CTLDYLP
+23 
-30 VFFIIKCMGKLN
+30 
-42 GISLQTK
+42 K
-49 IIVGYLILLAV
+49 IIAGYLILLAV
-60 IGSMIAILLHERE
+60 IGSMIAILLHERK

-80 GTAAIREIRNE
+80 GTAEIREIRNE

-112 DREDFSAYR
+112 DSEDFSAYR
-121 ERRLHID
+121 NRRLHID
-128 SLLERMKDNSLDLVN
+128 SLLERMKDNGLDLVSH
-143 PEQIDSLRWLLA
+143 EQIDTLRRLLE
-155 EKENH
+155 EKESR
-160 LYHLIEAFQKQRS
+160 LYHLTTVFQEQRT

-180 RLPEI
+180 RLPEVI
-185 IDKST
+185 NKST
-190 RTRTVTRRKSGIAGL
+190 RTRTVTRRKNGIAGF

-211 VQVPVSTT
+211 VQVPASTT
-219 ELRKLN
+219 ELRQLN
-225 QQLINM
+225 RQLMTM

-239 GFYMDSLRLQNLKL
+239 GLYVDSLRLQNLKL
-253 NKRLNSFV
+253 NKRLNSFI

-278 IAEAKVLSFKL
+278 IAEAKALSFKL

-312 RRKEHDRNR
+312 RRKEHDRSR
-321 LVDTLKQNRELS
+321 LVDALKQNRELS

-404 NRIPFSL
+404 NRIPFNL

-442 VVYGD
+442 VVCGD

-471 RFRVSHKDGVMTMEV
+471 CFRVSYKDGVMTMEV

-504 FERAAPEISS
+504 FERAAPDISPE
-514 DGFGLGL
+514 GFGLGL

-532 GNISVSSCVG
+532 GSISVSSHVG

-561 NSTMPAVK
+561 NSVMPAVRRY
-569 KHSLPKR
+569 SLPKR
-576 IILVDDD
+576 IILADDD
-583 PMQLRI
+583 PIQLRI

-595 RNGVACRTCV
+595 RNGVSCRTCV
-605 GAKDVAGELRKEPYD
+605 GAKDVVSELRKEPYD
-620 LLLTDIQMHGAS
+620 LLLTDIQMHGTS
-632 GFDLLCLLRHSNIG
+632 GFDLLYLLRHSNIG

-652 VAAMTARNDEDES
+652 VAAMTARNDVDES
-665 RYIEA
+665 RYTEA

-685 LAFLSSVMEKSGQ
+685 LAFLSSIMERSGQ

-703 ADFNALAAETGDMEW
+703 ADFNALAADTGDMEW
-718 MLNAFIEE
+718 MLNAFIKE
-726 SLANRTELKQALE
+726 SLDNRTELKEALE
-739 GIKTDTERM
+739 SMKTDTERM

-756 PSWKQ
+756 PTWEQ
-761 LGVAGELETYSRILH
+761 LGVACELETYSRILH
-776 DETSDEQTIRT
+776 DDTSDDLTIST
-787 HTEVVMGRIDQL
+787 YTEAVIGRIDRL
-799 IGDAKNLLSD
+799 VGDAKNLLSE
-809 IRKLALKNNTNETQ
+809 IRRLDLKNYTDETQ

>member
-1 MYFACNRIAGWGGI
+1 MR
-15 QNIHIPED
+15 
-23 CTLDYLP
+23 
-30 VFFIIKCMGKLN
+30 KLS

-49 IIVGYLILLAV
+49 IIAGYLILLAV
-60 IGSMIAILLHERE
+60 IGSMIAILLHERK
-73 KMHDIAD
+73 KMHDIAN
-80 GTAAIREIRNE
+80 GTAEIREIRNE

-112 DREDFSAYR
+112 DSEDFSAYR
-121 ERRLHID
+121 NRRLHID
-128 SLLERMKDNSLDLVN
+128 SLLERMKDNGLDLVSH
-143 PEQIDSLRWLLA
+143 EQIDTLRRLLE
-155 EKENH
+155 EKESR
-160 LYHLIEAFQKQRS
+160 LYHLTTVFQEQRT

-180 RLPEI
+180 RLPEVI
-185 IDKST
+185 NKST
-190 RTRTVTRRKSGIAGL
+190 RTRTVTRRKNGIAGF

-211 VQVPVSTT
+211 VQVPASTT
-219 ELRKLN
+219 ELRQLN
-225 QQLINM
+225 RQLMTM

-239 GFYMDSLRLQNLKL
+239 GLYVDSLRLQNLKL
-253 NKRLNSFV
+253 NKRLNSFI

-278 IAEAKVLSFKL
+278 IAEAKALSFKL

-312 RRKEHDRNR
+312 RRKEHDRSR
-321 LVDTLKQNRELS
+321 LVDALKQNRELS

-442 VVYGD
+442 VVCGD

-471 RFRVSHKDGVMTMEV
+471 CFRVSYKDGVMTMEV
-486 EDSGIGMDK
+486 EDSGIGMNK

-504 FERAAPEISS
+504 FERAAPDISPE
-514 DGFGLGL
+514 GFGLGL

-532 GNISVSSCVG
+532 GSISVSSHVG

-561 NSTMPAVK
+561 NSVMPAVK
-569 KHSLPKR
+569 RYSLPKR
-576 IILVDDD
+576 IILADDD
-583 PMQLRI
+583 PIQLRI

-595 RNGVACRTCV
+595 RNGVSCRTCI

-620 LLLTDIQMHGAS
+620 LLLTDIQMHGTS
-632 GFDLLCLLRHSNIG
+632 GFDLLYLLRHSNIG

-652 VAAMTARNDEDES
+652 VAAMTARNDVDES
-665 RYIEA
+665 RYTEA

-685 LAFLSSVMEKSGQ
+685 LAFLSSIMERSGQ

-703 ADFNALAAETGDMEW
+703 ADFNALAADTGDMEW
-718 MLNAFIEE
+718 MLNAFIKE
-726 SLANRTELKQALE
+726 SLDNRTELKAALE
-739 GIKTDTERM
+739 SMKTDTERM

-756 PSWKQ
+756 PTWEQ
-761 LGVAGELETYSRILH
+761 LGVAFELETYSRILH
-776 DETSDEQTIRT
+776 DDTSDDLTIST
-787 HTEVVMGRIDQL
+787 YTEAVIGRIDRL
-799 IGDAKNLLSD
+799 VGDAKNLLLE
-809 IRKLALKNNTNETQ
+809 IRRLDLKNYTDETQ

>member
-1 MYFACNRIAGWGGI
+1 MQR
-15 QNIHIPED
+15 
-23 CTLDYLP
+23 
-30 VFFIIKCMGKLN
+30 
-42 GISLQTK
+42 K
-49 IIVGYLILLAV
+49 IIAGYLILLAV
-60 IGSMIAILLHERE
+60 IGSMIAILLHERK

-80 GTAAIREIRNE
+80 GTAEIREIRNE

-112 DREDFSAYR
+112 DSEDFSAYR
-121 ERRLHID
+121 NRRLHID
-128 SLLERMKDNSLDLVN
+128 SLLERMKDNGLDLVSH
-143 PEQIDSLRWLLA
+143 EQIDTLRRLLE
-155 EKENH
+155 EKESR
-160 LYHLIEAFQKQRS
+160 LYHLTTVFQEQRT

-180 RLPEI
+180 RLPEVI
-185 IDKST
+185 NKST
-190 RTRTVTRRKSGIAGL
+190 RTRTVTRRKNGIAGF

-211 VQVPVSTT
+211 VQVPASTT
-219 ELRKLN
+219 ELRQLN
-225 QQLINM
+225 RQLMTM
-231 QEEHDRHI
+231 QKEHDRHI
-239 GFYMDSLRLQNLKL
+239 GLYVDSLRLQNLKL
-253 NKRLNSFV
+253 NKRLNSFI

-278 IAEAKVLSFKL
+278 IAEAKALSFKL

-312 RRKEHDRNR
+312 RRKEHDRSR
-321 LVDTLKQNRELS
+321 LVDALKQNRELS

-442 VVYGD
+442 VVCGD

-471 RFRVSHKDGVMTMEV
+471 CFRVSHKDGVMTMEV
-486 EDSGIGMDK
+486 EDSGIGMNK

-504 FERAAPEISS
+504 FERAAPDISPE
-514 DGFGLGL
+514 GFGLGL

-532 GNISVSSCVG
+532 GSISVSSHVG

-561 NSTMPAVK
+561 NSVMPAVK
-569 KHSLPKR
+569 RYSLPKR
-576 IILVDDD
+576 IILADDD
-583 PMQLRI
+583 PIQLRI

-595 RNGVACRTCV
+595 RNGVSCRTCI

-620 LLLTDIQMHGAS
+620 LLLTDIQMHGTS
-632 GFDLLCLLRHSNIG
+632 GFDLLYLLRHSNIG

-652 VAAMTARNDEDES
+652 VAAMTARNDVDES
-665 RYIEA
+665 RYTEA

-685 LAFLSSVMEKSGQ
+685 LAFLSSIMERSGQ

-703 ADFNALAAETGDMEW
+703 ADFNALAADTGDMEW
-718 MLNAFIEE
+718 MLNAFIKE
-726 SLANRTELKQALE
+726 SLDNRTELKAALE
-739 GIKTDTERM
+739 SMKTDTERM

-756 PSWKQ
+756 PTWEQ
-761 LGVAGELETYSRILH
+761 LGVAFELETYSRILH
-776 DETSDEQTIRT
+776 DDTSDDLTIST
-787 HTEVVMGRIDQL
+787 YTEAVIGRIDRL
-799 IGDAKNLLSD
+799 VGDAKNLLSE
-809 IRKLALKNNTNETQ
+809 IRRLDLKNYTDETQ

>member
-1 MYFACNRIAGWGGI
+1 M
-15 QNIHIPED
+15 
-23 CTLDYLP
+23 
-30 VFFIIKCMGKLN
+30 
-42 GISLQTK
+42 QTK
-49 IIVGYLILLAV
+49 IIAGYLILLAV
-60 IGSMIAILLHERE
+60 IGSMIAILLHERK

-80 GTAAIREIRNE
+80 GTAEIREIRNE

-112 DREDFSAYR
+112 DSEDFSTYR
-121 ERRLHID
+121 NRRLHID
-128 SLLERMKDNSLDLVN
+128 SLLERMKDNGLDLVSH
-143 PEQIDSLRWLLA
+143 EQIDTLRRLLE
-155 EKENH
+155 EKESR
-160 LYHLIEAFQKQRS
+160 LYHLTTVFQEQRT

-180 RLPEI
+180 RLPEVI
-185 IDKST
+185 NKST
-190 RTRTVTRRKSGIAGL
+190 RTRTVTRRKNGIAGF

-211 VQVPVSTT
+211 VQVPASTT
-219 ELRKLN
+219 ELRQLN
-225 QQLINM
+225 RQLITM

-239 GFYMDSLRLQNLKL
+239 GLYVDSLRLQNLKL
-253 NKRLNSFV
+253 NKRLNSFI

-278 IAEAKVLSFKL
+278 IAEAKALSFKL

-312 RRKEHDRNR
+312 RRKEHDRSR
-321 LVDTLKQNRELS
+321 LVDALKQNRELS

-404 NRIPFSL
+404 NRIPFNL

-442 VVYGD
+442 VVCGD

-471 RFRVSHKDGVMTMEV
+471 CFRVSYKDGVMTMEV

-504 FERAAPEISS
+504 FERAAPDISPE
-514 DGFGLGL
+514 GFGLGL

-532 GNISVSSCVG
+532 GSISVSSHVG

-551 PLAISTEPVK
+551 PLAISTELVK
-561 NSTMPAVK
+561 NSVMPAVRRY
-569 KHSLPKR
+569 SLPKR
-576 IILVDDD
+576 IILADDD
-583 PMQLRI
+583 PIQLRI

-595 RNGVACRTCV
+595 RNGVSCRTCI

-620 LLLTDIQMHGAS
+620 LLLTDIQMHGTS
-632 GFDLLCLLRHSNIG
+632 GFDLLYLLRHSNIG

-652 VAAMTARNDEDES
+652 VAAMTARNDVDES
-665 RYIEA
+665 RYTEA

-685 LAFLSSVMEKSGQ
+685 LAFLSSIMERSGS

-703 ADFNALAAETGDMEW
+703 ADFNALAADTGDMEW

-726 SLANRTELKQALE
+726 SLDNRTELKEALE
-739 GIKTDTERM
+739 SMKTDTERM

-756 PSWKQ
+756 PTWEQ
-761 LGVAGELETYSRILH
+761 LGVACELETYSRILH
-776 DETSDEQTIRT
+776 DDTSDDLTIST
-787 HTEVVMGRIDQL
+787 YTEAVIGRIDRL
-799 IGDAKNLLSD
+799 VGDAKNLLSE
-809 IRKLALKNNTNETQ
+809 IRRLDLKNYTDETQ

>member
-1 MYFACNRIAGWGGI
+1 MR
-15 QNIHIPED
+15 
-23 CTLDYLP
+23 
-30 VFFIIKCMGKLN
+30 KLS
-42 GISLQTK
+42 GISLQRK
-49 IIVGYLILLAV
+49 IIAGYLILLAV
-60 IGSMIAILLHERE
+60 IGSMIAILLHERK

-80 GTAAIREIRNE
+80 GTAEIREIRNE

-112 DREDFSAYR
+112 DSEDFSAYR
-121 ERRLHID
+121 NRRLHID
-128 SLLERMKDNSLDLVN
+128 SLLERMKDNGLDLVSH
-143 PEQIDSLRWLLA
+143 EQIDTLRRLLE
-155 EKENH
+155 EKESR
-160 LYHLIEAFQKQRS
+160 LYHLTTVFQEQRT

-180 RLPEI
+180 RLPEVI
-185 IDKST
+185 NKST
-190 RTRTVTRRKSGIAGL
+190 RTRTVTRRKNGIAGF

-211 VQVPVSTT
+211 VQVPASTT
-219 ELRKLN
+219 ELRQLN
-225 QQLINM
+225 RQLMTM

-239 GFYMDSLRLQNLKL
+239 GLYVDSLRLQNLKL
-253 NKRLNSFV
+253 NKRLNSFI

-278 IAEAKVLSFKL
+278 IAEAKALSFKL

-312 RRKEHDRNR
+312 RRKEHDRSR
-321 LVDTLKQNRELS
+321 LVDALKQNRELS

-442 VVYGD
+442 VVCGD

-471 RFRVSHKDGVMTMEV
+471 CFRVSYKDGVMTMEV
-486 EDSGIGMDK
+486 EDSGIGMNK

-504 FERAAPEISS
+504 FERAAPDISPE
-514 DGFGLGL
+514 GFGLGL

-532 GNISVSSCVG
+532 GSISVSSHVG

-561 NSTMPAVK
+561 NSVMPAVK
-569 KHSLPKR
+569 RYSLPKR
-576 IILVDDD
+576 IILADDD
-583 PMQLRI
+583 PIQLRI

-595 RNGVACRTCV
+595 RNGVSCRTCI

-620 LLLTDIQMHGAS
+620 LVLTDIQMHGTS
-632 GFDLLCLLRHSNIG
+632 GFDLLYLLRHSNIG

-652 VAAMTARNDEDES
+652 VAAMTARNDVDES
-665 RYIEA
+665 RYTEA

-685 LAFLSSVMEKSGQ
+685 LAFLSSIMERSGQ

-703 ADFNALAAETGDMEW
+703 ADFNALAADTGDMEW
-718 MLNAFIEE
+718 MLNAFIKE
-726 SLANRTELKQALE
+726 SLDNRTELKAALE
-739 GIKTDTERM
+739 SMKTDTERM

-756 PSWKQ
+756 PTWEQ
-761 LGVAGELETYSRILH
+761 LGVAFELETYSRILH
-776 DETSDEQTIRT
+776 DDTSDDLTIST
-787 HTEVVMGRIDQL
+787 YTEAVIGRIDWL
-799 IGDAKNLLSD
+799 VGDAKNLLLE
-809 IRKLALKNNTNETQ
+809 IRRLDLKNYTDETQ

>member
-1 MYFACNRIAGWGGI
+1 MR
-15 QNIHIPED
+15 
-23 CTLDYLP
+23 
-30 VFFIIKCMGKLN
+30 KLS
-42 GISLQTK
+42 GISLQRK
-49 IIVGYLILLAV
+49 IIAGYLILLAV
-60 IGSMIAILLHERE
+60 IGSMIAILLHERK

-80 GTAAIREIRNE
+80 GTAEIREIRNE

-112 DREDFSAYR
+112 DSEDFSAYR
-121 ERRLHID
+121 NRRLHID
-128 SLLERMKDNSLDLVN
+128 SLLERMKDNGLDLVSH
-143 PEQIDSLRWLLA
+143 EQIDTLRRLLE
-155 EKENH
+155 EKESR
-160 LYHLIEAFQKQRS
+160 LYHLTTVFQEQRT

-180 RLPEI
+180 RLPEVI
-185 IDKST
+185 NKST
-190 RTRTVTRRKSGIAGL
+190 RTRTVTRRKNGIAGF

-211 VQVPVSTT
+211 VQVPASTT
-219 ELRKLN
+219 ELRQLN
-225 QQLINM
+225 RQLMTM

-239 GFYMDSLRLQNLKL
+239 GLYVDSLRLQNLKL
-253 NKRLNSFV
+253 NKRLNSFI

-278 IAEAKVLSFKL
+278 IAEAKALSFKL

-312 RRKEHDRNR
+312 RCKEHDRSR
-321 LVDTLKQNRELS
+321 LVDALKQNRELS

-404 NRIPFSL
+404 NRIPFNL

-442 VVYGD
+442 VVCGD

-471 RFRVSHKDGVMTMEV
+471 CFRVSYKDGVITMEV

-504 FERAAPEISS
+504 FERAAPDISPE
-514 DGFGLGL
+514 GFGLGL

-532 GNISVSSCVG
+532 GSISVSSHVG

-551 PLAISTEPVK
+551 PLAISNEPVK
-561 NSTMPAVK
+561 NSVMPAVK
-569 KHSLPKR
+569 RYSLPKR
-576 IILVDDD
+576 IILADDD
-583 PMQLRI
+583 PIQLRI

-595 RNGVACRTCV
+595 RNGVSCRTCV

-620 LLLTDIQMHGAS
+620 LLLTDIQMHGTS
-632 GFDLLCLLRHSNIG
+632 GFDLLYLLRHSNIG

-652 VAAMTARNDEDES
+652 VAAMTARNDVDES
-665 RYIEA
+665 RYTEA

-685 LAFLSSVMEKSGQ
+685 LAFLSSIMERSGQ

-703 ADFNALAAETGDMEW
+703 EDFNALAADTGDMEW
-718 MLNAFIEE
+718 MLNAFIKE
-726 SLANRTELKQALE
+726 SLDNRTELKEALE
-739 GIKTDTERM
+739 SMKTDTERM

-756 PSWKQ
+756 PTWEQ
-761 LGVAGELETYSRILH
+761 LGVACELETYSRILH
-776 DETSDEQTIRT
+776 DDTSDDLTIST
-787 HTEVVMGRIDQL
+787 YTEAVIVRIDRL
-799 IGDAKNLLSD
+799 VGDAKNLLSE
-809 IRKLALKNNTNETQ
+809 IRRLDLKNYTDETQ

>member
-1 MYFACNRIAGWGGI
+1 MQR
-15 QNIHIPED
+15 
-23 CTLDYLP
+23 
-30 VFFIIKCMGKLN
+30 
-42 GISLQTK
+42 K
-49 IIVGYLILLAV
+49 IIAGYLILLAV
-60 IGSMIAILLHERE
+60 IGSMIAILLHERK

-80 GTAAIREIRNE
+80 GTAEIREIRNE

-112 DREDFSAYR
+112 DSEDFSAYR
-121 ERRLHID
+121 NRRLHID
-128 SLLERMKDNSLDLVN
+128 SLLERMKDNGLDLVSH
-143 PEQIDSLRWLLA
+143 EQIDTLRRLLE
-155 EKENH
+155 EKESR
-160 LYHLIEAFQKQRS
+160 LYHLTTVFQEQRT

-180 RLPEI
+180 RLPEVI
-185 IDKST
+185 NKST
-190 RTRTVTRRKSGIAGL
+190 RTRTVTRRKNGIAGL

-211 VQVPVSTT
+211 VQVPASTT
-219 ELRKLN
+219 ELRQLN
-225 QQLINM
+225 RQLMTM

-239 GFYMDSLRLQNLKL
+239 GLYVDSLRLQNLKL
-253 NKRLNSFV
+253 NKRLNSFI

-278 IAEAKVLSFKL
+278 IAEAKALSFKL

-312 RRKEHDRNR
+312 RRKEHDRSR
-321 LVDTLKQNRELS
+321 LVDALKQNRELS

-442 VVYGD
+442 VVCGD

-471 RFRVSHKDGVMTMEV
+471 CFRVSYKDGVMTMEV

-504 FERAAPEISS
+504 FERAAPDISPE
-514 DGFGLGL
+514 GFGLGL

-532 GNISVSSCVG
+532 GSISVSSHVG

-551 PLAISTEPVK
+551 PLAISNEPVK
-561 NSTMPAVK
+561 NSVMPAVK
-569 KHSLPKR
+569 RYSLPKR
-576 IILVDDD
+576 IILADDD
-583 PMQLRI
+583 PIQLRI

-595 RNGVACRTCV
+595 RNGVSCRTCV

-620 LLLTDIQMHGAS
+620 LLLTDIQMHGTS
-632 GFDLLCLLRHSNIG
+632 GFDLLYLLRHSNIG

-652 VAAMTARNDEDES
+652 VAAMTARNDVDES
-665 RYIEA
+665 RYTEA

-685 LAFLSSVMEKSGQ
+685 LAFLSSIMERSGQ

-703 ADFNALAAETGDMEW
+703 ADFNALAADTGDMEW
-718 MLNAFIEE
+718 MLNAFIKE
-726 SLANRTELKQALE
+726 SLDNRTELKEALE
-739 GIKTDTERM
+739 SMKTDTERM

-756 PSWKQ
+756 PTWEQ
-761 LGVAGELETYSRILH
+761 LGVACELKTYSRILH
-776 DETSDEQTIRT
+776 DDTSDDLTIST
-787 HTEVVMGRIDQL
+787 YTEAVIVRIDRL
-799 IGDAKNLLSD
+799 VGDAKNLLSE
-809 IRKLALKNNTNETQ
+809 IRRLDLKNYTDETQ

>member
-1 MYFACNRIAGWGGI
+1 MQR
-15 QNIHIPED
+15 
-23 CTLDYLP
+23 
-30 VFFIIKCMGKLN
+30 
-42 GISLQTK
+42 K
-49 IIVGYLILLAV
+49 IIAGYLILLAV
-60 IGSMIAILLHERE
+60 IGSMIAILLHERK

-80 GTAAIREIRNE
+80 GTAEIREIRNE

-112 DREDFSAYR
+112 DSEDFSAYR
-121 ERRLHID
+121 NRRLHID
-128 SLLERMKDNSLDLVN
+128 SLLERMKDNGLDLVSH
-143 PEQIDSLRWLLA
+143 EQIDTLRRLLE
-155 EKENH
+155 EKESR
-160 LYHLIEAFQKQRS
+160 LYHLTTVFQEQRT

-180 RLPEI
+180 RLPEVI
-185 IDKST
+185 NKST
-190 RTRTVTRRKSGIAGL
+190 RTRTVTRRKNGIAGF

-211 VQVPVSTT
+211 VQVPASTT
-219 ELRKLN
+219 ELRQLN
-225 QQLINM
+225 RQLMTM

-239 GFYMDSLRLQNLKL
+239 GLYVDSLRLQNLKL
-253 NKRLNSFV
+253 NKRLNSFI

-278 IAEAKVLSFKL
+278 IAEAKALSFKL

-312 RRKEHDRNR
+312 RRKEHDRSR
-321 LVDTLKQNRELS
+321 LVDALKQNRELS

-442 VVYGD
+442 VVCGD

-471 RFRVSHKDGVMTMEV
+471 CFRVSYKDGVMTMEV
-486 EDSGIGMDK
+486 EDSGIGMNK

-504 FERAAPEISS
+504 FERAAPDISPE
-514 DGFGLGL
+514 GFGLGL

-532 GNISVSSCVG
+532 GSISVSSHVG

-561 NSTMPAVK
+561 NSVMPAVK
-569 KHSLPKR
+569 RYSLPKR
-576 IILVDDD
+576 IILADDD
-583 PMQLRI
+583 PIQLRI

-595 RNGVACRTCV
+595 RNGVSCRTCI

-620 LLLTDIQMHGAS
+620 LLLTDIQMHGTS
-632 GFDLLCLLRHSNIG
+632 GFDLLYLLRHSNIG

-652 VAAMTARNDEDES
+652 VAAMTARNDVDES
-665 RYIEA
+665 RYTEA

-685 LAFLSSVMEKSGQ
+685 LAFLSSIMERSGQ

-703 ADFNALAAETGDMEW
+703 ADFNALAADTGDMEW
-718 MLNAFIEE
+718 MLNAFIKE
-726 SLANRTELKQALE
+726 SLDNRTELKAALE
-739 GIKTDTERM
+739 SMKTDTERM

-756 PSWKQ
+756 PTWEQ
-761 LGVAGELETYSRILH
+761 LGVAFELETYSRILH
-776 DETSDEQTIRT
+776 DDTSDDLTIST
-787 HTEVVMGRIDQL
+787 YTEAVIGRIDWL
-799 IGDAKNLLSD
+799 VGDAKNLLLE
-809 IRKLALKNNTNETQ
+809 IRRLDLKNYTDETQ

>member
-1 MYFACNRIAGWGGI
+1 MQR
-15 QNIHIPED
+15 
-23 CTLDYLP
+23 
-30 VFFIIKCMGKLN
+30 
-42 GISLQTK
+42 K
-49 IIVGYLILLAV
+49 IIAGYLILLAV
-60 IGSMIAILLHERE
+60 IGSMIAILLHERK

-80 GTAAIREIRNE
+80 GTAEIREIRNE

-112 DREDFSAYR
+112 DSEDFSAYR
-121 ERRLHID
+121 NRRLHID
-128 SLLERMKDNSLDLVN
+128 SLLERMKDNGLDLVSH
-143 PEQIDSLRWLLA
+143 EQIDTLRRLLE
-155 EKENH
+155 EKESR
-160 LYHLIEAFQKQRS
+160 LYHLTTVFQEQRT

-180 RLPEI
+180 RLPEVI
-185 IDKST
+185 NKST
-190 RTRTVTRRKSGIAGL
+190 RTRTVTRRKNGIAGF

-211 VQVPVSTT
+211 VQVPASTT
-219 ELRKLN
+219 ELRQLN
-225 QQLINM
+225 RQLMTM

-239 GFYMDSLRLQNLKL
+239 GLYVDSLRLQNLKL
-253 NKRLNSFV
+253 NKRLNSFI

-278 IAEAKVLSFKL
+278 IAEAKALSFKL

-312 RRKEHDRNR
+312 RRKEHDRSR
-321 LVDTLKQNRELS
+321 LVDALKQNRELS

-442 VVYGD
+442 VVCGD

-471 RFRVSHKDGVMTMEV
+471 CFRVSHKDGVMTMEV
-486 EDSGIGMDK
+486 EDSGIGMDT

-504 FERAAPEISS
+504 FERAAPDISPE
-514 DGFGLGL
+514 GFGLGL

-532 GNISVSSCVG
+532 GSISVSSHVG

-561 NSTMPAVK
+561 NSVMPAVK
-569 KHSLPKR
+569 RYSLPKR
-576 IILVDDD
+576 IILADDD
-583 PMQLRI
+583 PIQLRI

-595 RNGVACRTCV
+595 RNGVSCRTCV
-605 GAKDVAGELRKEPYD
+605 GAKDVVSELRKEPYD
-620 LLLTDIQMHGAS
+620 LLLTDIQMHGTS
-632 GFDLLCLLRHSNIG
+632 GFDLLYLLRHSNIG

-652 VAAMTARNDEDES
+652 VAAMTARNDVDES
-665 RYIEA
+665 RYTEA

-685 LAFLSSVMEKSGQ
+685 LAFLSSIMERSGQ

-703 ADFNALAAETGDMEW
+703 ADFNALAADTGDMEW
-718 MLNAFIEE
+718 MLNAFIKE
-726 SLANRTELKQALE
+726 SLDNRTELKEALE
-739 GIKTDTERM
+739 SMKTDTERM

-756 PSWKQ
+756 PTWEQ
-761 LGVAGELETYSRILH
+761 LGVACELETYSRILH
-776 DETSDEQTIRT
+776 DDTSDDLTIST
-787 HTEVVMGRIDQL
+787 YTEAVIGRIDRL
-799 IGDAKNLLSD
+799 VGDAKNLLSE
-809 IRKLALKNNTNETQ
+809 IRRLDLKNYTDETQ

>member
-1 MYFACNRIAGWGGI
+1 M
-15 QNIHIPED
+15 
-23 CTLDYLP
+23 
-30 VFFIIKCMGKLN
+30 
-42 GISLQTK
+42 QTK
-49 IIVGYLILLAV
+49 IIAGYLILLAV
-60 IGSMIAILLHERE
+60 IGSMIAILLHERK
-73 KMHDIAD
+73 KMHDIAN
-80 GTAAIREIRNE
+80 GTAEIREIRNE

-112 DREDFSAYR
+112 DSEDFSAYR
-121 ERRLHID
+121 NRRLHID
-128 SLLERMKDNSLDLVN
+128 SLLERMKDNGLDLVSH
-143 PEQIDSLRWLLA
+143 EQIDTLRRLLE
-155 EKENH
+155 EKESR
-160 LYHLIEAFQKQRS
+160 LYHLTTVFQEQRT

-180 RLPEI
+180 RLPEVI
-185 IDKST
+185 NKST
-190 RTRTVTRRKSGIAGL
+190 RTRTVTRRKNGIAGF

-211 VQVPVSTT
+211 VQVPASTT
-219 ELRKLN
+219 ELRQLN
-225 QQLINM
+225 RQLMTM

-239 GFYMDSLRLQNLKL
+239 GLYVDSLRLQNLKL
-253 NKRLNSFV
+253 NKRLNSFI

-278 IAEAKVLSFKL
+278 IAEAKALSFKL

-312 RRKEHDRNR
+312 RRKEHDRSR
-321 LVDTLKQNRELS
+321 LVDALKQNRELS

-442 VVYGD
+442 VVCGD

-471 RFRVSHKDGVMTMEV
+471 CFRVSYKDGVMTMEV
-486 EDSGIGMDK
+486 EDSGIGMNK

-504 FERAAPEISS
+504 FERAAPDISPE
-514 DGFGLGL
+514 GFGLGL

-532 GNISVSSCVG
+532 GSISVSSHVG

-561 NSTMPAVK
+561 NSVMPAVK
-569 KHSLPKR
+569 RYSLPKR
-576 IILVDDD
+576 IILADDD
-583 PMQLRI
+583 PIQLRI

-595 RNGVACRTCV
+595 RNGVSCRTCI

-620 LLLTDIQMHGAS
+620 LLLTDIQMHGTS
-632 GFDLLCLLRHSNIG
+632 GFDLLYLLRHSNIG

-652 VAAMTARNDEDES
+652 VAAMTARNDVDES
-665 RYIEA
+665 RYTEA

-685 LAFLSSVMEKSGQ
+685 LAFLSSIMERSGQ

-703 ADFNALAAETGDMEW
+703 ADFNALAADTGDMEW
-718 MLNAFIEE
+718 MLNAFIKE
-726 SLANRTELKQALE
+726 SLDNRTELKAALE
-739 GIKTDTERM
+739 SMKTDTERM

-756 PSWKQ
+756 PTWGWPSNWRHT
-761 LGVAGELETYSRILH
+761 AESCMTILPM
-776 DETSDEQTIRT
+776 T
-787 HTEVVMGRIDQL
+787 
-799 IGDAKNLLSD
+799 
-809 IRKLALKNNTNETQ
+809 
-823 NTHS
+823 

>member
-1 MYFACNRIAGWGGI
+1 MR
-15 QNIHIPED
+15 
-23 CTLDYLP
+23 
-30 VFFIIKCMGKLN
+30 KLS
-42 GISLQTK
+42 GISLQRK
-49 IIVGYLILLAV
+49 IIAGYLILLAV
-60 IGSMIAILLHERE
+60 IGSMIAILLHERK

-80 GTAAIREIRNE
+80 GTAEIREIRNE

-112 DREDFSAYR
+112 DSEDFSAYR
-121 ERRLHID
+121 NRRLHID
-128 SLLERMKDNSLDLVN
+128 SLLERMKDNGLDLVSH
-143 PEQIDSLRWLLA
+143 EQIDTLRRLLE
-155 EKENH
+155 EKESR
-160 LYHLIEAFQKQRS
+160 LYHLTTVFQEQRT

-180 RLPEI
+180 RLPEVI
-185 IDKST
+185 NKST
-190 RTRTVTRRKSGIAGL
+190 RTRTVTRRKNGIAGF

-211 VQVPVSTT
+211 VQVPASTT
-219 ELRKLN
+219 ELRQLN
-225 QQLINM
+225 RQLMTM

-239 GFYMDSLRLQNLKL
+239 GLYVDSLRLQNLKL
-253 NKRLNSFV
+253 NKRLNSFI

-278 IAEAKVLSFKL
+278 IAEAKALSFKL

-312 RRKEHDRNR
+312 RRKEHDRSR
-321 LVDTLKQNRELS
+321 LVDALKQNRELS

-442 VVYGD
+442 VVCGD

-471 RFRVSHKDGVMTMEV
+471 CFRVSYKDGVMTMEV
-486 EDSGIGMDK
+486 EDSGIGMNK

-504 FERAAPEISS
+504 FERAAPDISPE
-514 DGFGLGL
+514 GFGLGL

-532 GNISVSSCVG
+532 GSISVSSHVG

-561 NSTMPAVK
+561 NSVMPAVRRY
-569 KHSLPKR
+569 SLPKR
-576 IILVDDD
+576 IILADDD
-583 PMQLRI
+583 PIQLRI

-595 RNGVACRTCV
+595 RNGVSCRTCV
-605 GAKDVAGELRKEPYD
+605 GAKDVVSELRKEPYD
-620 LLLTDIQMHGAS
+620 LLLTDIQMHGTS
-632 GFDLLCLLRHSNIG
+632 GFDLLYLLRHSNIG

-652 VAAMTARNDEDES
+652 VAAMTARNDVDES
-665 RYIEA
+665 RYTEA

-685 LAFLSSVMEKSGQ
+685 LAFLSSIMERSGP

-703 ADFNALAAETGDMEW
+703 ADFNALAADTGDMEW
-718 MLNAFIEE
+718 MLNAFIKE
-726 SLANRTELKQALE
+726 SLDNRTELKEALE
-739 GIKTDTERM
+739 SMKTDTERM

-756 PSWKQ
+756 PTWEQ
-761 LGVAGELETYSRILH
+761 LGVACELETYSRILH
-776 DETSDEQTIRT
+776 DDTSDDLTIST
-787 HTEVVMGRIDQL
+787 YTEAVIVRIDRL
-799 IGDAKNLLSD
+799 VGDAKNLLSE
-809 IRKLALKNNTNETQ
+809 IRRLNLKNYTDETQ

>member
-1 MYFACNRIAGWGGI
+1 MR
-15 QNIHIPED
+15 
-23 CTLDYLP
+23 
-30 VFFIIKCMGKLN
+30 KLS
-42 GISLQTK
+42 GISLQRK
-49 IIVGYLILLAV
+49 IIAGYLILLAV
-60 IGSMIAILLHERE
+60 IGSMIAILLHERK

-80 GTAAIREIRNE
+80 GTAEIREIRNE

-112 DREDFSAYR
+112 DSEDFSAYR
-121 ERRLHID
+121 NRRLHID
-128 SLLERMKDNSLDLVN
+128 SLLERMKDNGLDLVSH
-143 PEQIDSLRWLLA
+143 EQIDTLRRLLE
-155 EKENH
+155 EKESR
-160 LYHLIEAFQKQRS
+160 LYHLTTVFQEQRT

-180 RLPEI
+180 RLPEVI
-185 IDKST
+185 NKST
-190 RTRTVTRRKSGIAGL
+190 RTRTVTRRKNGIAGF

-211 VQVPVSTT
+211 VQVPASTT
-219 ELRKLN
+219 ELRQLN
-225 QQLINM
+225 RQLMTM

-239 GFYMDSLRLQNLKL
+239 GLYVDSLRLQNLKL
-253 NKRLNSFV
+253 NKRLNSFI

-278 IAEAKVLSFKL
+278 IAEAKALSFKL

-312 RRKEHDRNR
+312 RRKEHDRSR
-321 LVDTLKQNRELS
+321 LVDALKQNRELS

-442 VVYGD
+442 VVCGD

-471 RFRVSHKDGVMTMEV
+471 CFRVSHKDGVMTMEV

-504 FERAAPEISS
+504 FERAAPDISPE
-514 DGFGLGL
+514 GFGLGL

-532 GNISVSSCVG
+532 GSISVSSHVG

-561 NSTMPAVK
+561 NSVMPAVRRY
-569 KHSLPKR
+569 SLPKR
-576 IILVDDD
+576 IILADDD
-583 PMQLRI
+583 PIQLRI

-595 RNGVACRTCV
+595 RNGVSCRTCV
-605 GAKDVAGELRKEPYD
+605 GAKDVVSELRKEPYD
-620 LLLTDIQMHGAS
+620 LLLTDIQMHGTS
-632 GFDLLCLLRHSNIG
+632 GFDLLYLLRHSNIG

-652 VAAMTARNDEDES
+652 VAAMTARNDVDES
-665 RYIEA
+665 RYTEA

-685 LAFLSSVMEKSGQ
+685 LAFLSSIMERSGQ

-703 ADFNALAAETGDMEW
+703 ADFNALAADTGDMEW
-718 MLNAFIEE
+718 MLNAFIKE
-726 SLANRTELKQALE
+726 SLDNRTELKEALE
-739 GIKTDTERM
+739 SMKTDTERM

-756 PSWKQ
+756 PTWEQ
-761 LGVAGELETYSRILH
+761 LGVACELETYSRILH
-776 DETSDEQTIRT
+776 DDTSDDLTIST
-787 HTEVVMGRIDQL
+787 YTEAVIGRIDRL
-799 IGDAKNLLSD
+799 VGDAKNLLSE
-809 IRKLALKNNTNETQ
+809 IRRLDLKNYTDETQ

>member
-1 MYFACNRIAGWGGI
+1 MQR
-15 QNIHIPED
+15 
-23 CTLDYLP
+23 
-30 VFFIIKCMGKLN
+30 
-42 GISLQTK
+42 K
-49 IIVGYLILLAV
+49 IIAGYLILLAV
-60 IGSMIAILLHERE
+60 IGSMIAILLHERK

-80 GTAAIREIRNE
+80 GTAEIREIRNE

-112 DREDFSAYR
+112 DSEDFSAYR
-121 ERRLHID
+121 NRRLHID
-128 SLLERMKDNSLDLVN
+128 SLLERMKDNGLDLVSH
-143 PEQIDSLRWLLA
+143 EQIDTLRRLLE
-155 EKENH
+155 EKESR
-160 LYHLIEAFQKQRS
+160 LYHLTTVFQEQRT

-180 RLPEI
+180 RLPEVI
-185 IDKST
+185 NKST
-190 RTRTVTRRKSGIAGL
+190 RTRTVTRRKNGIAGF

-211 VQVPVSTT
+211 VQVPASTT
-219 ELRKLN
+219 ELRQLN
-225 QQLINM
+225 RQLMTM

-239 GFYMDSLRLQNLKL
+239 GLYVDSLRLQNLKL
-253 NKRLNSFV
+253 NKRLNSFI

-267 VQAAFQNRETR
+267 VQVAFQNRETR
-278 IAEAKVLSFKL
+278 IAEAKALSFKL

-312 RRKEHDRNR
+312 RRKEHDRSR
-321 LVDTLKQNRELS
+321 LVDALKQNRELS

-442 VVYGD
+442 VVCGD

-471 RFRVSHKDGVMTMEV
+471 CFRVSYKDGVMTMEV

-504 FERAAPEISS
+504 FERAAPDISPE
-514 DGFGLGL
+514 GFGLGL

-532 GNISVSSCVG
+532 GSISVSSHVG

-551 PLAISTEPVK
+551 PLAISNEPVK
-561 NSTMPAVK
+561 NSVMPAVK
-569 KHSLPKR
+569 RYSLPKR
-576 IILVDDD
+576 IILADDD
-583 PMQLRI
+583 PIQLRI

-595 RNGVACRTCV
+595 RNGVSCRTCV

-620 LLLTDIQMHGAS
+620 LLLTDIQMHGTS
-632 GFDLLCLLRHSNIG
+632 GFDLLYLLRHSNIG

-652 VAAMTARNDEDES
+652 VAAMTARNDVDES
-665 RYIEA
+665 RYTEA

-685 LAFLSSVMEKSGQ
+685 LAFLSSIMERSGS

-703 ADFNALAAETGDMEW
+703 ADFNALAADTGDMEW
-718 MLNAFIEE
+718 MFNAFIKE
-726 SLANRTELKQALE
+726 SLDNRTELKEALE
-739 GIKTDTERM
+739 SMKTDTERM

-756 PSWKQ
+756 PTWEQ
-761 LGVAGELETYSRILH
+761 LGVACELETYSRILH
-776 DETSDEQTIRT
+776 DDTSDDLTIST
-787 HTEVVMGRIDQL
+787 YTEAVIGRIDRL
-799 IGDAKNLLSD
+799 VGDAKNLLSE
-809 IRKLALKNNTNETQ
+809 IRRLDLKNYTDETQ

>member
-1 MYFACNRIAGWGGI
+1 M
-15 QNIHIPED
+15 
-23 CTLDYLP
+23 
-30 VFFIIKCMGKLN
+30 
-42 GISLQTK
+42 QTK
-49 IIVGYLILLAV
+49 IIAGYLILLAV
-60 IGSMIAILLHERE
+60 IGSMIAILLHERK
-73 KMHDIAD
+73 KMHDIAN
-80 GTAAIREIRNE
+80 GTAEIREIRNE

-112 DREDFSAYR
+112 DSEDFSAYR
-121 ERRLHID
+121 NRRLHID
-128 SLLERMKDNSLDLVN
+128 SLLERMKDNGLDLVSH
-143 PEQIDSLRWLLA
+143 EQIDTLRRLLE
-155 EKENH
+155 EKESR
-160 LYHLIEAFQKQRS
+160 LYHLTTVFQEQRT

-180 RLPEI
+180 RLPEVI
-185 IDKST
+185 NKST
-190 RTRTVTRRKSGIAGL
+190 RTRTVTRRKNGIAGF

-211 VQVPVSTT
+211 VQVPASTT
-219 ELRKLN
+219 ELRQLN
-225 QQLINM
+225 RQLMTM

-239 GFYMDSLRLQNLKL
+239 GLYVDSLRLQNLKL
-253 NKRLNSFV
+253 NKRLNSFI

-278 IAEAKVLSFKL
+278 IAEAKALSFKL

-312 RRKEHDRNR
+312 RRKEHDRSR
-321 LVDTLKQNRELS
+321 LVDALKQNRELS

-404 NRIPFSL
+404 NRIPFNL

-442 VVYGD
+442 VVCGD

-471 RFRVSHKDGVMTMEV
+471 CFRVSYKDGVMTMEV

-504 FERAAPEISS
+504 FERAAPDISPE
-514 DGFGLGL
+514 GFGLGL

-532 GNISVSSCVG
+532 GSISVSSHVG

-561 NSTMPAVK
+561 NSVMPAVRRY
-569 KHSLPKR
+569 SLPKR
-576 IILVDDD
+576 IILADDD
-583 PMQLRI
+583 PIQLRI

-595 RNGVACRTCV
+595 RNGVSCRTCI

-620 LLLTDIQMHGAS
+620 LLLTDIQMHGTS
-632 GFDLLCLLRHSNIG
+632 GFDLLYLLRHSNIG

-652 VAAMTARNDEDES
+652 VAAMTARNDVDES
-665 RYIEA
+665 RYTEA

-685 LAFLSSVMEKSGQ
+685 LAFLSSIMERSGQ

-703 ADFNALAAETGDMEW
+703 VDFNALAADTGDMEW
-718 MLNAFIEE
+718 MLNAFIKE
-726 SLANRTELKQALE
+726 SLDNRTELKEALE
-739 GIKTDTERM
+739 SMKTDTERM

-756 PSWKQ
+756 PTWEQ
-761 LGVAGELETYSRILH
+761 LGVACELETYSRILH
-776 DETSDEQTIRT
+776 DDTSDDLTIST
-787 HTEVVMGRIDQL
+787 YTEAVIGRIDRL
-799 IGDAKNLLSD
+799 VGDAKNLLSE
-809 IRKLALKNNTNETQ
+809 IRRLDLKNYTDETQ